1 MCVSVTIHPLNKIK
15 NFSGVMQYP
24 SRTYPIMTTGEEMIC
39 PVCSVPE
46 RVPSLDCVNVA
57 FQEGNYVVERMRVFN
72 VDVVHEKLRAK
83 RQVEQMSFIRIASH
97 KLATLF
103 HVFHEP
109 SLGGVY
115 ASQPRVMEHG
125 PLPVLVDVNLELLL
139 HDFITPAQTNH
150 PTVST
155 RVKHISNQV
164 KYYLIF
170 NLNLVNTATI
180 VRFQ

>member
-1 MCVSVTIHPLNKIK
+1 MK
-15 NFSGVMQYP
+15 YP

-46 RVPSLDCVNVA
+46 RVPSLDCVDVV
-57 FQEGNYVVERMRVFN
+57 FQERKYVVERMRVFN

-97 KLATLF
+97 KLAARF

-139 HDFITPAQTNH
+139 HDFVTPAQTNH
-150 PTVST
+150 P
-155 RVKHISNQV
+155 RVEPG
-164 KYYLIF
+164 
-170 NLNLVNTATI
+170 LNLYPI
-180 VRFQ
+180 K